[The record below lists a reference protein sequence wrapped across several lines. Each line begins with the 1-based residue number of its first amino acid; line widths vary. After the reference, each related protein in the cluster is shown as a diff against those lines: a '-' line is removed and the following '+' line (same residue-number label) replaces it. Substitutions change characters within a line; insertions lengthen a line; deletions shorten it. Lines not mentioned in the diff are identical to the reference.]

1 MDDSFSG
8 KSLVDEAAL
17 DEITKV
23 SQKIS
28 GICIKP
34 IRKYSFMI
42 GSNIYNICKSLKN
55 SGYNS
60 SSQKTLK

>member
-23 SQKIS
+23 SHKIS
-28 GICIKP
+28 GIYIKP
-34 IRKYSFMI
+34 SKAYENLVTYTIS
-42 GSNIYNICKSLKN
+42 KSLI
-55 SGYNS
+55 
-60 SSQKTLK
+60 